1 MHREIFGSGLRGG
14 GGGGGGSRSGGGAD
28 FGVGSRLKSSI
39 LMAGMSF
46 VIAAAAM
53 LAVLASGEK
62 AIAQDGGAALATK
75 SLQEE
80 NSRLIAAI
88 ERLNQRIDALESKLT
103 RAAAGQ
109 SSQSTSSPA
118 GQPAGQ
124 NASQP
129 GGGPNVAVSANPN
142 PGKIHGLA
150 VDPDGVNYEG
160 GTWLHHPQTG
170 QVVFAENIF
179 QRRQGGGGSLV
190 IELIRKNGKPV
201 PLPSVTYGDLTVAQP
216 PGNGGG
222 GGGSRGGRG
231 SGGGGSGRGPRALI
245 EFPGDDVSG
254 E

>member
-14 GGGGGGSRSGGGAD
+14 GGGGNTRS
-28 FGVGSRLKSSI
+28 VGIRMKSSSI
-39 LMAGMSF
+39 LMACIVF
-46 VIAAAAM
+46 AAVATSM
-53 LAVLASGEK
+53 LTGLASGGK
-62 AIAQDGGAALATK
+62 VYAQDGGAALATK
-75 SLQEE
+75 NLQEE

-88 ERLNQRIDALESKLT
+88 ERLNQRIDALESRLT
-103 RAAAGQ
+103 RAAQ
-109 SSQSTSSPA
+109 SPSSPA
-118 GQPAGQ
+118 GQ
-124 NASQP
+124 NA
-129 GGGPNVAVSANPN
+129 GGPNVAVSANPN

-150 VDPDGVNYEG
+150 VDPDGVNYDG

-222 GGGSRGGRG
+222 GSRGGRG
-231 SGGGGSGRGPRALI
+231 GGGGSGRGPRALI
-245 EFPGDDVSG
+245 EFPGGDGSG

>member
-1 MHREIFGSGLRGG
+1 MKS
-14 GGGGGGSRSGGGAD
+14 
-28 FGVGSRLKSSI
+28 SSI
-39 LMAGMSF
+39 LMACVAF
-46 VIAAAAM
+46 AAVATSM
-53 LAVLASGEK
+53 LTGLASGGK
-62 AIAQDGGAALATK
+62 VYAQDGGAALATK
-75 SLQEE
+75 NLQEE

-88 ERLNQRIDALESKLT
+88 ERLNQRIDALESRLT
-103 RAAAGQ
+103 RAAQ
-109 SSQSTSSPA
+109 SPSSPA
-118 GQPAGQ
+118 GQ
-124 NASQP
+124 NA
-129 GGGPNVAVSANPN
+129 GGPNVAVSANPN

-150 VDPDGVNYEG
+150 VDPDGVNYDG

-222 GGGSRGGRG
+222 GSRGGRG
-231 SGGGGSGRGPRALI
+231 GVGDGSGRGPRALI

>member
-1 MHREIFGSGLRGG
+1 MHREIFGGGLHGG
-14 GGGGGGSRSGGGAD
+14 SGGGCSGGRPRS
-28 FGVGSRLKSSI
+28 GVIRVKSS
-39 LMAGMSF
+39 LASVVMAGVAFVAVAMSMVDGF
-46 VIAAAAM
+46 
-53 LAVLASGEK
+53 ASGGK
-62 AIAQDGGAALATK
+62 VYGQDGVAALATK

-103 RAAAGQ
+103 RAAQ
-109 SSQSTSSPA
+109 SPSSPA
-118 GQPAGQ
+118 GQ
-124 NASQP
+124 NAV
-129 GGGPNVAVSANPN
+129 GPNVAVSANPN

-231 SGGGGSGRGPRALI
+231 GGGGGSGRGPRALI
-245 EFPGDDVSG
+245 EFPGDDGSG